1 MSSIQSYVDMP
12 KDYSSKA
19 EDYKAGDA
27 EKVKNQKA
35 GEVQKDVNANVAILD
50 QNIAIANSNIEVY
63 KTELDK
69 ALEKENAIDLE
80 LEKVHKIIHEN
91 SSWISYDFSHLSQ
104 EDSNLLKK
112 YGIEVFHNTGFNIEL
127 RLKEKASRAAQ
138 NIKSELDPSSASI
151 NAKLE
156 AEKANLKEF
165 ENEKNIQLNR
175 VVNAAGIL
183 IDAETYGIGMAL
195 ALFQLKCAKNSND
208 EAYVKLQEVKLAQN
222 KSGEVTTALE
232 KARNLKNVIDAGK
245 GTDSAEFKAAKKALE
260 DALTKVNTAVD
271 TSSIKLNDGS
281 DLTSELKAKLGKFN
295 SIDVTMPSID
305 LSNDDKKSTSLKNI
319 DNVVNILTGWQSQY
333 SNKVNTIM
341 VELNDASSKYSTFTS
356 GANQSLQKATDLLT
370 KLVGNFA

>member
-63 KTELDK
+63 KSDYQQALAQATMVDSELNKVKELINSNTSLDK
-69 ALEKENAIDLE
+69 VDFSNLAQADIDL
-80 LEKVHKIIHEN
+80 LN
-91 SSWISYDFSHLSQ
+91 
-104 EDSNLLKK
+104 K
-112 YGIEVFHNTGFNIEL
+112 YGVN
-127 RLKEKASRAAQ
+127 
-138 NIKSELDPSSASI
+138 KSGSSASELLAAAD
-151 NAKLE
+151 NQAKSL
-156 AEKANLKEF
+156 KAKIKQSMESIDKKISSEQDSISKFNS
-165 ENEKNIQLNR
+165 EKNVQLHR
-175 VVNAAGIL
+175 LAQVSPIVQ
-183 IDAETYGIGMAL
+183 DAETYGIGMAL

-232 KARNLKNVIDAGK
+232 KARNLKNVIDSGK